1 MVAPVKARTG
11 HLVIEGRKDFRELAR
26 VYPEIHRRVLEANRP
41 FAKEMDPIL
50 PEVLLEENLRDLKG
64 GRKPSGFNRQEVAGL
79 RLVFPIR
86 EDHKVEFYVSRP
98 GRCSEVVSLTETL
111 SGVLAK
117 AGFRHQVEYDRTF
130 TLPSHPGISGGYR
143 REPARTDGSGA

>member
-11 HLVIEGRKDFRELAR
+11 HLVIEGRKDFKELAR

-41 FAKEMDPIL
+41 FVKELDPML

-86 EDHKVEFYVSRP
+86 EDHKMEFYVSRS

-117 AGFRHQVEYDRTF
+117 AGFRHQVEYDRALG
-130 TLPSHPGISGGYR
+130 LPAHPGISGGYR
-143 REPARTDGSGA
+143 REPSGTEGPGA

>member
-11 HLVIEGRKDFRELAR
+11 HLVIEGRKDFRDFAR

-50 PEVLLEENLRDLKG
+50 PEVLLDENLRDLKG

-86 EDHKVEFYVSRP
+86 EDHKLEFYVSRS

-117 AGFRHQVEYDRTF
+117 AGFRHQVEYDRTL
-130 TLPSHPGISGGYR
+130 TGPPHPGISGGYR
-143 REPARTDGSGA
+143 REPAGADASGA